1 MKYKVIG
8 SSSKG
13 NCIIVNNYLMLDC
26 GVSYKKIKDC
36 LKNIKIIF
44 ISHEHHDHLN
54 PTTIVKII
62 YEYPNIKF
70 LVGRHLVNKLVD
82 LGVNKKNIITF
93 VLGSWYDIGI
103 FKTKMELLYHDVP
116 NCCLHIEFKNGEK
129 LFYAVDTNSLEHIQA
144 KNYNLYLVEGN
155 FEDKEKLEEEIAE
168 KKRNGEFTHLER
180 VLRTHMWQVDS
191 LNWLDKNTGVG
202 SKYIFIHQHQ
212 EKERNEKNEII

>member
-1 MKYKVIG
+1 MMKCNIVS

-13 NCIIVNNYLMLDC
+13 NCIIINDCLMLDC

-36 LKNIKIIF
+36 LKDIKIIF

-54 PTTIVKII
+54 PTTIKKIA
-62 YEYPNIKF
+62 YEKPNIKF
-70 LVGRHLVNKLVD
+70 IVGEYLIPELMQ
-82 LGVNKKNIITF
+82 LGVGKANILTFDLNK
-93 VLGSWYDIGI
+93 WYNIGI
-103 FKTKMELLYHDVP
+103 FKAKMQHLMHDVP
-116 NCCLHIEFKNGEK
+116 NNCLHIEFKDGEK

-144 KNYNLYLVEGN
+144 KDYNLYLVEGN

-212 EKERNEKNEII
+212 EERKNNNETI